1 MSADGRD
8 GVGMR
13 WLVLTPPSPLSTY
26 GGEGG
31 REQCRVRRFHTPCGT
46 KQKMAICLT
55 AMR

>member
-26 GGEGG
+26 DGEGG